1 MMQKSLI
8 EIKEANSF
16 EENSLSEASS
26 VRSYA
31 SEDKPKFQDDDLND
45 DLQNNSVANR
55 SGMQS
60 AREKYPAKNEP
71 AMNSGHYSC

>member
-1 MMQKSLI
+1 MQKSLI

-31 SEDKPKFQDDDLND
+31 SEDKPKLQDDDLND
-45 DLQNNSVANR
+45 DFQNNSFANR

-60 AREKYPAKNEP
+60 ARQINPVKNES